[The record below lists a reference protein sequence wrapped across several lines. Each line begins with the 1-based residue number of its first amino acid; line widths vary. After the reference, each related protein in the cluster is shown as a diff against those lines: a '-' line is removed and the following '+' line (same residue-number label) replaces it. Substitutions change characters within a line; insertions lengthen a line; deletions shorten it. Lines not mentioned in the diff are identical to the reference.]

1 MKIAVVNF
9 SGNVGKTTVATSL
22 LRPRLPNP
30 NTPYLAIET
39 INDGA
44 KGEKKIESDEYGAL
58 FEEMMLMDD
67 IIVDVGSSNIE
78 GTIKKMREFRGSHD
92 EFDYFIVPTDTG
104 DKQLI
109 DTNSTLVELI
119 KLGIKPAKIRLVFN
133 KVNKMDK
140 LDSDFADVIETA
152 KPLKIRIPTVGIAQ
166 NEVYERLRKSDKT
179 IEDVL
184 AMKDLRKL
192 AKETTDMA
200 KKKELVGLIAIQTLA
215 INAKENLD
223 DVYKDLNLT

>member
-1 MKIAVVNF
+1 MKIAIVNF
-9 SGNVGKTTVATSL
+9 SGNVGKTTIANAL

-44 KGEKKIESDEYGAL
+44 NNEKKIEADEYGAL

-78 GTIKKMREFRGSHD
+78 GTIKKMREFRGSHE
-92 EFDYFIVPTDTG
+92 EFDYFIIPTDNG
-104 DKQLI
+104 HKQQI
-109 DTNSTLVELI
+109 DTQATMLELI
-119 KLGIKPAKIRLVFN
+119 KLGIKPAKIRLLFN
-133 KVNKMDK
+133 KVDKMDK
-140 LDSDFADVIETA
+140 LDTDFADVIEKA
-152 KPLKIRIPTVGIAQ
+152 KPLKIRVPTVGIAR
-166 NEVYERLRKSDKT
+166 NEVYERLRLSGKT
-179 IEDVL
+179 IEEVL

-192 AKETTDMA
+192 AKETTDTA
-200 KKKELVGLIAIQTLA
+200 KKKELVGLVAVQTLA

-223 DVYKDLNLT
+223 EVYKDLNIS